1 MKKQG
6 SMLIEVV
13 ASIMILLLTTT
24 FIISTSIQ
32 NIDILKERILLE
44 EVNRDVCNL
53 KNEFKYNITRNEI
66 EEMLGDEKIR
76 LKYDK
81 DFSRK
86 LLDLNI
92 RDLEKGQDIEI
103 SKIGEDSIGLKLKIQ
118 ANIKIEKSEVN
129 ITNEFIKSWWMDEI

>member
-53 KNEFKYNITRNEI
+53 KNEFKYNINRNEI
-66 EEMLGDEKIR
+66 EEMLDNKKIR

-86 LLDLNI
+86 LLKLNI
-92 RDLEKGQDIEI
+92 RDLEKGEDIEI

-129 ITNEFIKSWWMDEI
+129 ITNEVIKSWWMDEI

>member
-53 KNEFKYNITRNEI
+53 KNEFKYNINRNEI
-66 EEMLGDEKIR
+66 EEMLGNNKIR

>member
-6 SMLIEVV
+6 SMLNEVV

>member
-53 KNEFKYNITRNEI
+53 KNEFKYNINRNEI
-66 EEMLGDEKIR
+66 EEMLGNKKIR

-86 LLDLNI
+86 LLNLNI
-92 RDLEKGQDIEI
+92 RDLEKGEDIEI

-129 ITNEFIKSWWMDEI
+129 ISNEFTKSWWMDEI

>member
-6 SMLIEVV
+6 NMLIEVV

-53 KNEFKYNITRNEI
+53 KNEFKYNINRNEI
-66 EEMLGDEKIR
+66 EEMLGNEKIR

-103 SKIGEDSIGLKLKIQ
+103 SKIGEDSIGLKIKIQ
-118 ANIKIEKSEVN
+118 ANIKIEKREINVS
-129 ITNEFIKSWWMDEI
+129 NEFTKSWWMDEI